1 MKYANV
7 ADIEKVLQSVTAGRK
22 LSFTA
27 LDIKKWAKESISN
40 VYESGKFKGKSRL
53 SKRENRHLRR
63 VIWLMSVYV
72 IRHNEYFR
80 EYFNHKRAHGL
91 AYKKAVLAVAH
102 KLLRTIYAMLKNKT
116 TFNPIHNL
124 SSCM

>member
-1 MKYANV
+1 
-7 ADIEKVLQSVTAGRK
+7 IGT
-22 LSFTA
+22 
-27 LDIKKWAKESISN
+27 

-53 SKRENRHLRR
+53 SKRGDRHLRR

-80 EYFNHKRAHGL
+80 EYFNHKRAHRL
-91 AYKKAVLAVAH
+91 AYKKALLAMAH

-116 TFNPIHNL
+116 TFSPIHNL